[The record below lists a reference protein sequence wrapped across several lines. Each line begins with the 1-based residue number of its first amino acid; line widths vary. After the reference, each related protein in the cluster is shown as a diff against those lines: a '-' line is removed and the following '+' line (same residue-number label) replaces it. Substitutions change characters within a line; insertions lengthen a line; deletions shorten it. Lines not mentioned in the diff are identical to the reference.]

1 MKRDKLPHA
10 LVLLA
15 AFGKLPFS
23 AACIALAEKS
33 FLFDP

>member
-10 LVLLA
+10 LALGDES
-15 AFGKLPFS
+15 GKLPFS
-23 AACIALAEKS
+23 ATCIALAGKS